1 MQLKECEKLLEGATE
16 QINVML
22 REREE
27 ILIEWH
33 KAFDTENVQDVKC
46 IYEKSHS
53 RYALILVNGGS
64 RLQVSEVWEDDFKGD
79 LDAYYKQVE
88 HGIHK
93 RQILNKRNDD
103 LTEWQRNLVYAT
115 AAELR
120 QKILGIKQ

>member
-1 MQLKECEKLLEGATE
+1 MQLKECEKQLEDITE
-16 QINVML
+16 QINILL

-33 KAFDTENVQDVKC
+33 KAFDAENVQDVKC
-46 IYEKSHS
+46 VYEKNPSGYS
-53 RYALILVNGGS
+53 IILINGES
-64 RLQVSEVWEDDFKGD
+64 RLVASEVWDMNFAED
-79 LDAYYKQVE
+79 LDTYYKQVD

-103 LTEWQRNLVYAT
+103 LTEWQRNLIYAK

-120 QKILGIKQ
+120 KKIVGYE

>member
-1 MQLKECEKLLEGATE
+1 MQLKECDEQLEEITE
-16 QINVML
+16 RINMLL

-27 ILIEWH
+27 MLIAWH

-46 IYEKSHS
+46 IYERTSS
-53 RYALILVNGGS
+53 GYSIVLVNGEF
-64 RLQVSEVWEDDFKGD
+64 RLIVSEVWDMDFEGD
-79 LDAYYKQVE
+79 LDAYYKQIE

-103 LTEWQRNLVYAT
+103 LAEWQRNLIYAT

-120 QKILGIKQ
+120 KKIVGYE